1 MPDTEDGSDGHRFC
15 ARCGTERTVG
25 ASSCENGGKSF
36 VNVPGS
42 QGMQTEPTRTQVGSV
57 SRSPVSTSTSQ
68 SSRRRGRWWVVG
80 TVLAVFV
87 GATIVIFVFLFRDVT
102 TYLHPP
108 RVLSRLTVHR
118 QLAPPAPRLLQRPH
132 HCNCCEPAHQRR
144 RPLRSVDDHL
154 CTTSRE
160 WKRMVIYR
168 FRRKQVR
175 SERVRLFADRGRC
188 HRQQRSCWI
197 LLYDHRTQCV

>member
-1 MPDTEDGSDGHRFC
+1 MNHAGTEDGSDGHRFC

-25 ASSCENGGKSF
+25 ASSCENCGKSF

-87 GATIVIFVFLFRDVT
+87 GATIVIFGVPQVRHNVFASAKSPKSTHSPSAAGSSSPT
-102 TYLHPP
+102 TATTSTPL
-108 RVLSRLTVHR
+108 
-118 QLAPPAPRLLQRPH
+118 QLLRARPPAPPTPQVSGRPF
-132 HCNCCEPAHQRR
+132 CAQQAGNG
-144 RPLRSVDDHL
+144 SGWSFTD
-154 CTTSRE
+154 
-160 WKRMVIYR
+160 
-168 FRRKQVR
+168 
-175 SERVRLFADRGRC
+175 SEGNKSEVNVCGYSLTGKL
-188 HRQQRSCWI
+188 RQQRSCWI